1 MFAQILEIVVSIGI
15 VIYGMRRFLVL
26 RKYWQYRH
34 EYVATQGISVI
45 ARLLSLGASVPFL
58 IKFVFVDKNLIL
70 SAKELIDVTITGS
83 IMLIGTGL
91 WVEMNRGIN
100 PFKLAVKVVK
110 QERREALRIQ
120 TSNAIPE
127 ADASLAD
134 LLAAVRPAFASHF
147 AEAQLTAIDRLRA
160 QLPEPAPANP
170 NAASLAALIQ
180 DYLQYK
186 PRTYQVKQL
195 HDALLLLFGLQTPL
209 KLTQPLIPYEQ
220 IEILR
225 IYINKVGRAEQYK
238 VVIVPQNPAQTTQI
252 VNAYA
257 ACQEQCNG
265 GNAYTIQGAFYTE
278 GAAQTASAHF
288 STQNLF
294 SIVELQKNR

>member
-15 VIYGMRRFLVL
+15 AIYGMRRFLVL

-127 ADASLAD
+127 ADASLAS

-170 NAASLAALIQ
+170 NAAILATLIQ

-195 HDALLLLFGLQTPL
+195 HDALLFLFGLQTPL
-209 KLTQPLIPYEQ
+209 KLDQPLIPYEQ

-252 VNAYA
+252 VNEYA

-265 GNAYTIQGAFYTE
+265 GAAYTIPGAFYTE

-294 SIVELQKNR
+294 SIVEFQKNR